1 MKRYTGTYVVREM
14 NLSIKVSI
22 YGSRTL
28 IAEPARDGHPGPT
41 SVLIPLSETGFYD
54 RKDTELELTFEKD
67 LSGKVSG
74 MTILQN
80 GKTRFAAKT
89 D

>member
-1 MKRYTGTYVVREM
+1 M
-14 NLSIKVSI
+14 NT
-22 YGSRTL
+22 R
-28 IAEPARDGHPGPT
+28 
-41 SVLIPLSETGFYD
+41 FYD

-67 LSGKVSG
+67 QSGKVSG
-74 MTILQN
+74 MIILQN